1 MRELVWKLDSLE
13 KINRTS
19 PDTTLVRPAHRCQS
33 TEPNSYLYRRMSKTY
48 LKYILT
54 FIIFFLV
61 TGPGYTQMKLLKKL
75 FSNEKDTTRSSS
87 FLALPVIGY
96 SQETGAEFGAVSLYS
111 FYTDKDTLTRTSRIT
126 GVATFTTKSQSNFQL
141 KTDIWAPG
149 NRYHYTTE
157 FRHKNFPFNF
167 YGTGSNTL
175 ESNKDRI
182 TQKFFRL
189 NAAAEKAFGKLF
201 YTGLIIN
208 YESHRFSD
216 KETGGI
222 FSTHPTLQDK
232 DGGKVFLL
240 GITQVIDS
248 RNSNT
253 YTTKGTYLKLSYSYA
268 PDFFGGANF
277 NGSTFRTDFRS
288 FKSLDKKFVIGLN
301 GTFQAINGENTPFYL
316 FPQLGNDEIM
326 RGYYTGRYRDEN
338 LLAIQSEIR
347 FRFHPR
353 FGIIGFAGTGTV
365 YNNRD
370 FRIADLKPSLGGGVR
385 YFFDIERGLSVRMD
399 YGIGEKRSGEDR
411 QKGFYL
417 SLGESF

>member
-1 MRELVWKLDSLE
+1 
-13 KINRTS
+13 
-19 PDTTLVRPAHRCQS
+19 
-33 TEPNSYLYRRMSKTY
+33 MSKPY
-48 LKYILT
+48 LKSICT
-54 FIIFFLV
+54 FIIFSLF
-61 TGPGYTQMKLLKKL
+61 TGPGYTQMKLIKKL
-75 FSNEKDTTRSSS
+75 FSDEKDATRSSS

-111 FYTDKDTLTRTSRIT
+111 FYTDLRDTLTRTSRIT

-141 KTDIWAPG
+141 KTDIWSPG
-149 NRYHYTTE
+149 NRYHYTSE
-157 FRHKNFPFNF
+157 LRHKNFPFNF
-167 YGTGSNTL
+167 YGIGNNTL
-175 ESNKDRI
+175 ESNEDHI

-189 NAAAEKAFGKLF
+189 NAAAEKALGKLF
-201 YTGLIIN
+201 YTGLNIN
-208 YESHRFSD
+208 YESYRFLD

-222 FSTHPTLQDK
+222 FNTDPSLQDK
-232 DGGKVFLL
+232 DGGKVLFL
-240 GITQVIDS
+240 GISQVIDN

-277 NGSTFRTDFRS
+277 NGSTFRTDLRS
-288 FKSLDKKFVIGLN
+288 FKSLNKKLVIGLN
-301 GTFQAINGENTPFYL
+301 GTYQTISSENTAFYL
-316 FPQLGNDEIM
+316 FPLLGNDEIM

-338 LLAIQSEIR
+338 LLALQTELR

-365 YNNRD
+365 YSNRD
-370 FRIADLKPSLGGGVR
+370 FRIADLKPSYGGGFR

-399 YGIGEKRSGEDR
+399 YGIGEKRPGENR